1 MAIGARIMRMLPGA
15 LARDDKF
22 RARDLTGPRDP
33 AAPPAGEIAAS
44 SIGGRLQ
51 QYIGELPPDP
61 RQPSRYADSWRDES
75 LALRVY
81 RTTLRDERCQAALD
95 QRLDAAISRPWEV
108 EAGGE
113 DERDRQAAEDLE
125 AQLKHLDFDAIC
137 RQLLHGVWYG
147 YAVAEAIWQR
157 EESRIALGDLIVR
170 APDRFRWSPDG
181 APLLRSERNAYG
193 EELPPGKF
201 VVLARPGEHGDLPH
215 GPGLARW
222 CFWPVWL
229 KRHGLK
235 FWSVALEKFGAP
247 SVVGKYPPNASAGQK
262 ADLLDLVHA
271 YATSAGVTLP
281 EGQQIEIVE
290 SARRAGGD
298 FEQFVGYLDR
308 QLTTTILGQSSTTD
322 QGPWRGT
329 AEVQKDVRD
338 ETVAAD
344 CRLLDNALN
353 GTIAR
358 WLTVWNFQG
367 AAFPRIRRD
376 ASPPEDLDARATREE
391 TIARTTGL
399 RPTQAHVEATYGGEW
414 EAAPKPAPPV
424 MPDGTPP
431 DEAPDDE
438 APDEGTM
445 LAAAM
450 LTLARER
457 RDDAIDDAVGRLV
470 RDEWEPMMAPVIEPI
485 LAAAGEALE
494 RGDTLED
501 FRARLPDLFA
511 AMNDERLVETLH
523 RMGFSAALSG
533 QAGLVETTA
542 KTDKF

>member
-1 MAIGARIMRMLPGA
+1 MRLLPGA
-15 LARDDKF
+15 
-22 RARDLTGPRDP
+22 RARDP
-33 AAPPAGEIAAS
+33 AAPPAGEVAAS
-44 SIGGRLQ
+44 SIAGRLQ
-51 QYIGELPPDP
+51 PYIGELPPDP

-75 LALRVY
+75 TALRVY

-113 DERDRQAAEDLE
+113 DDRDRQAAEDLE
-125 AQLKHLDFDAIC
+125 AQLKGVDFDAIC

-147 YAVAEAIWQR
+147 YAAGEAIWQR
-157 EESRIALGDLIVR
+157 EDSRVALADLIVR
-170 APDRFRWSPDG
+170 APDRFRWSPEG
-181 APLLRSERNAYG
+181 TPMLRNEQNAFG
-193 EELPPGKF
+193 MEVPPGKF

-235 FWSVALEKFGAP
+235 FWSVSLEKFGAP
-247 SVVGKYPPNASAGQK
+247 SVVGKYPPNATAGQK
-262 ADLLDLVHA
+262 ADLLNLVHA
-271 YATSAGVTLP
+271 YATSVGVTLP
-281 EGQQIEIVE
+281 EGQDIEIVE

-391 TIARTTGL
+391 TISRTTGL
-399 RPTQAHVEATYGGEW
+399 RPTLAHVEATYGGEW
-414 EAAPKPAPPV
+414 EAAPRPVAPGGARNQVTPG
-424 MPDGTPP
+424 DGPP
-431 DEAPDDE
+431 DEDE
-438 APDEGTM
+438 APDEGTAF
-445 LAAAM
+445 AAA
-450 LTLARER
+450 LIALARER
-457 RDDAIDDAVGRLV
+457 RDDSIDEAVGRV
-470 RDEWEPMMAPVIEPI
+470 MRDEWEPMLAPVIEPI
-485 LAAAGEALE
+485 MAAAGEALE
-494 RGDTLED
+494 RGDTLEQ
-501 FRARLPDLFA
+501 FNARLPELFA
-511 AMNDERLVETLH
+511 AMDDERIVETLH

-533 QAGLVETTA
+533 QAGLI
-542 KTDKF
+542 DD

>member
-1 MAIGARIMRMLPGA
+1 MAIGERLRRLLPGA
-15 LARDDKF
+15 RE
-22 RARDLTGPRDP
+22 RDP
-33 AAPPAGEIAAS
+33 VAPPTGEIAAS
-44 SIGGRLQ
+44 SIAGRLQ
-51 QYIGELPPDP
+51 QYIGELPADP
-61 RQPSRYADSWRDES
+61 RQPSRYADSWRDDS
-75 LALRVY
+75 TALRVY

-95 QRLDAAISRPWEV
+95 QRLDAAISRPWTV

-113 DERDRQAAEDLE
+113 EDRDRQAADDLE
-125 AQLKHLDFDAIC
+125 AQLKAIDFDAIC

-147 YAVAEAIWQR
+147 YAIAEANWQR
-157 EESRIALGDLIVR
+157 SESRIVLGNLIVR
-170 APDRFRWSPDG
+170 APDRFRWSPEG
-181 APLLRSERNAYG
+181 LPMLRTERNPFG
-193 EELPPGKF
+193 EELPHGKF

-215 GPGLARW
+215 GRGLARW

-235 FWSVALEKFGAP
+235 FWSVSLEKFGAP
-247 SVVGKYPPNASAGQK
+247 SVVGKYPPNATITQK
-262 ADLLDLVHA
+262 AELLDLVHA
-271 YATSAGVTLP
+271 YATSVGVTLP
-281 EGQQIEIVE
+281 EGQEIEIVE

-329 AEVQKDVRD
+329 ADVQKDVRD

-376 ASPPEDLDARATREE
+376 TSPPEDLDARATREE

-399 RPTQAHVEATYGGEW
+399 RPTLAHVEATYGGEW
-414 EAAPKPAPPV
+414 VAPEARGIEAAPDGAREQAEPA
-424 MPDGTPP
+424 
-431 DEAPDDE
+431 A
-438 APDEGTM
+438 DEGRA
-445 LAAAM
+445 LAAA
-450 LTLARER
+450 LLALARER
-457 RDDAIDDAVGRLV
+457 RDDHLAARVPRDAIDAAVGRLV

-485 LAAAGEALE
+485 LEAAGEALE

-501 FRARLPDLFA
+501 FRARLPALFA
-511 AMNDERLVETLH
+511 AMDDERLVETLH

-533 QAGLVETTA
+533 QAGLI
-542 KTDKF
+542 DD

>member
-1 MAIGARIMRMLPGA
+1 MAIGARLRRLLPGG
-15 LARDDKF
+15 RE
-22 RARDLTGPRDP
+22 RDP
-33 AAPPAGEIAAS
+33 AAPPGGEVAAS
-44 SIGGRLQ
+44 SIAGRLQ
-51 QYIGELPPDP
+51 QYIGELPADP
-61 RQPSRYADSWRDES
+61 RQPSRYADSWRDDS
-75 LALRVY
+75 TSLRVY

-95 QRLDAAISRPWEV
+95 QRLDAAISRPWAV

-113 DERDRQAAEDLE
+113 EDRDRKAAEDLE
-125 AQLKHLDFDAIC
+125 AQLQAIDFDAIC

-147 YAVAEAIWQR
+147 YAIAEAIWQR
-157 EESRIALGDLIVR
+157 EESRIALGNLIVR
-170 APDRFRWSPDG
+170 APDRFRWSPEG
-181 APLLRSERNAYG
+181 LPLLRTERDPHG
-193 EELPPGKF
+193 EELPHGKF

-235 FWSVALEKFGAP
+235 FWSVSLEKFGAP

-262 ADLLDLVHA
+262 AELLDLVHA

-281 EGQQIEIVE
+281 EGQEIEIVE

-298 FEQFVGYLDR
+298 FEQFIGYLDR
-308 QLTTTILGQSSTTD
+308 LLTTTILGQSSTTD

-338 ETVAAD
+338 ETVASD

-353 GTIAR
+353 CSIAR

-376 ASPPEDLDARATREE
+376 TSPPEDLDARAKREE

-399 RPTQAHVEATYGGEW
+399 RPTLAHIEEVYGGEW
-414 EAAPKPAPPV
+414 EAAPKPPAPS
-424 MPDGTPP
+424 GAQEH
-431 DEAPDDE
+431 DEAPG
-438 APDEGTM
+438 APGDEGDDDTDEEPQPGDDQAT
-445 LAAAM
+445 LAAA
-450 LTLARER
+450 LYALARGR
-457 RDDAIDDAVGRLV
+457 AGDTIDRAVARMV
-470 RDEWEPMMAPVIEPI
+470 AEDWEPMMAPVIEPI
-485 LAAAGEALE
+485 LTAAGEALE
-494 RGDTLED
+494 RGDKLED
-501 FRARLPDLFA
+501 FRARLPDLLA
-511 AMNDERLVETLH
+511 AMDDEPLVETLH

-533 QAGLVETTA
+533 RAGLVDE
-542 KTDKF
+542 